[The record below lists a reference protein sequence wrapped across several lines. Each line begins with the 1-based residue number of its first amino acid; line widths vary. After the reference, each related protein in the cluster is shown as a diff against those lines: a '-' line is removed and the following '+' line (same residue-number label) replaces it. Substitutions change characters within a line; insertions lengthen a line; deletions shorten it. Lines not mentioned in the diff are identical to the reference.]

1 MAGKKKLTAY
11 ESKFVEGILSG
22 ATQADAYRNAGYK
35 CDRLTPEGIAVKAYK
50 VANKDHI
57 KDIIAQRRKEMES
70 AAIWTRK
77 EALEK
82 LRGIIDAAVR
92 YMVDDGKY
100 SAAASQA
107 ATRAIEQANRMC
119 GYNEAERLEISGAK
133 IKIELTDD

>member
-1 MAGKKKLTAY
+1 VARRLTPKQEKFIDCVAGGMTY
-11 ESKFVEGILSG
+11 
-22 ATQADAYRNAGYK
+22 ADAYRAAYNAQRMTAASIARNAS
-35 CDRLTPEGIAVKAYK
+35 RLANDAYL
-50 VANKDHI
+50 AP
-57 KDIIAQRRKEMES
+57 IIAAKKKEMENV
-70 AAIWTRK
+70 ALWTRK

-119 GYNEAERLEISGAK
+119 GYNEAEKIEISGAK